1 MPVSR
6 PDTSP
11 PDTTPPDT
19 DPATSQP
26 APVLATDDLRVE
38 LGGVPVL
45 RGVSVEVGVGE
56 SVALLGGNGSGKSTL
71 LRACLGLVP
80 INHGRVELF
89 GTPLSSFRQWRR
101 IGYVPQR
108 TPGAMRGA
116 TVAEVVG
123 SGRLA
128 VRIPFLPGGRRHRD
142 AVRHALQRVDL
153 WDRRHDELAHLSG
166 GQQQRVLIARA
177 LVADPDLLVLD
188 EPTAGVDLEHQHSL
202 TEVVR
207 GLLDHGRSMVVV
219 LHEVG
224 PLRAVID
231 RTVTLRHGRVS
242 STAPDSPGAG
252 GGVCHDAPVGEPPL
266 LPGPVVAGP
275 INTRD
280 GIDHA

>member
-1 MPVSR
+1 MPVNQS
-6 PDTSP
+6 
-11 PDTTPPDT
+11 
-19 DPATSQP
+19 DPAHPP
-26 APVLATDDLRVE
+26 APALATDDLRVM

-45 RGVSVEVGVGE
+45 RGVSIEVGVGE

-80 INHGRVELF
+80 VHHGRVNLF
-89 GTPLSSFRQWRR
+89 GTPLRSFRQWRR

-128 VRIPFLPGGRRHRD
+128 VRTPFLPGGRRHRD
-142 AVRHALQRVDL
+142 AVRRALRHVDL
-153 WDRRHDELAHLSG
+153 LDRRHDELAHLSG

-177 LVADPDLLVLD
+177 LVSDPDLLVLD

-207 GLLDHGRSMVVV
+207 GLLDNGRSMVVV

-231 RTVTLRHGRVS
+231 RTVTLRHGRVA
-242 STAPDSPGAG
+242 TAVTARDSNDAG
-252 GGVCHDAPVGEPPL
+252 LCHDAPVGEPPP

-275 INTRD
+275 INPAE